1 MKIDREQFDNLA
13 KQGFNRIPVVHEILA
28 DLDNPLSIYL
38 KLANQPFTYL
48 FESILGGEKWGRYS
62 FIGLACQ
69 KIIRV
74 KNQQLTLYDG
84 EKLIEKIET
93 TDPLHWIEE
102 YQKQFKAPELTN
114 FPRFNGGLVGY
125 FGYDTVRYIET
136 KLSHCK
142 LSDPLDNPDILLMQS
157 EEFIVFDT
165 LYNKVFCII
174 YVDPASPDAW
184 DNAQNHL
191 ATRIQQIY
199 NTKIP
204 DSWLQVGAVNEVSSK
219 FCANMTKAQYMQAV
233 ERAVEYMIA
242 GDAMQIVLAQRL
254 SKSYLGEPF
263 NFYRA
268 LRNIN
273 PSPYLYYLNLGDFQI
288 VGSSPEI
295 LVRVDER
302 QITLR
307 PLAGTRPRGK
317 NLPEDLL
324 LAKELLEDPKELAEH
339 LMLIDLGRNDVG
351 RVSMTGSVK
360 VTEKMSIERYSHV
373 MHIVSNVTGELDP
386 AFTPLNVL
394 RAAFPAGTLT
404 GTPKIRAMEIIDELE
419 TVKRGVYSGAVGYL
433 AWNGNMDLAIAI
445 RTAIIKNKEI
455 HVQAGAGLVVDSIPE
470 QEWQECMNKAMALL
484 RAAEMAERG
493 LK

>member
-1 MKIDREQFDNLA
+1 MKIDFDQFKQLA
-13 KQGFNRIPVVHEILA
+13 QQGYNRVPVVQEILA

-38 KLANQPFTYL
+38 KLADQPFTYL

-74 KNQQLTLYDG
+74 KNQHLTLYHGDQ
-84 EKLIEKIET
+84 LIESLQT
-93 TDPLHWIEE
+93 ADPLSWIED
-102 YQKQFKAPELTN
+102 YQKQFKAPELIN

-125 FGYDTVRYIET
+125 FGYDTIRYIEP
-136 KLSHCK
+136 KLSTS
-142 LSDPLDNPDILLMQS
+142 LLPDPLDNPDILLMQS
-157 EEFIVFDT
+157 EEFVVFDT
-165 LYNKVFCII
+165 LYNKVYCII
-174 YVDPASPDAW
+174 YVDPNTPNAW
-184 DNAQNHL
+184 DIAQSHL
-191 ATRIQQIY
+191 TTRIQQIY
-199 NTKIP
+199 SRKIS
-204 DSWLQVGAVNEVSSK
+204 DHWLQVANTHDAQSK
-219 FCANMTKAQYMQAV
+219 FTANMSKTQYMQAV
-233 ERAVEYMIA
+233 EQAIEYMNA
-242 GDAMQIVLAQRL
+242 GDAMQVVLAQRL
-254 SKSYLGEPF
+254 SKSYNGEAF

-273 PSPYLYYLNLGDFQI
+273 PSPYLYYLNLGDFQV

-295 LVRVDER
+295 LVRVEDG

-307 PLAGTRPRGK
+307 PLAGTRRRGK

-351 RVSMTGSVK
+351 RVSTTGSVK
-360 VTEKMSIERYSHV
+360 VTEKMSVERYSHV
-373 MHIVSNVTGELDP
+373 MHIVSNVVGELNP
-386 AFTPLNVL
+386 TFTPLNVL
-394 RAAFPAGTLT
+394 RATFPAGTVT

-445 RTAIIKNKEI
+445 RTAVIKDKKI